1 MSLKY
6 KLPFYA
12 MCLTGILMSS
22 CEDDSTVGSS
32 IQPEEDLLTVY
43 HHHINANTQSVITD
57 SVISKADYLIF
68 GRYSD
73 DLFGEIEAEYMTQ
86 LDARTG
92 GIILPD
98 TTIVSYSSATTGIL
112 NTILQE
118 FDEQFGKITKVSNP
132 RNFTIDS
139 TLYLM
144 QYSSGFWGD
153 SAALQSVR
161 VYELNKAME
170 SPKYYT
176 NVKIADYCDQS
187 ILLGETNYQ
196 TKNAREIR
204 VPLSNELGKRISSY
218 YTENKGNSQN
228 DFNQF
233 FKGVYVKHAFNEG
246 TMLKVDVS
254 GLLIYYHYDAD
265 IHTSIKGK
273 DTIISSEKIRELYG
287 TNPLVTSYF
296 LSGNKTV
303 KRANSIHHED
313 WDNMVQKIK
322 MKDSVQTYMYTPVGV
337 YTEVEVPFETI
348 MDSVKHYAKDTTKV
362 LFNSIRL
369 VLHRKD
375 VNNKY
380 LYNGQ
385 LILIEKDSVE
395 SFFSNNKTPDG
406 LSSFT
411 CNIDS
416 KTNYYAF
423 NITRPTQ
430 NKLSQAG
437 KTYAKKM
444 VLVPVV
450 RSSDGSNYSY
460 KQQLWMTGTAIHG
473 TAAPDTLRPCV
484 DVIYTKRN

>member
-1 MSLKY
+1 
-6 KLPFYA
+6 
-12 MCLTGILMSS
+12 MCLAGILMSS

-43 HHHINANTQSVITD
+43 HHHINTETQSVITD

-73 DLFGEIEAEYMTQ
+73 DLFGEIQAEYMTQ

-98 TTIVSYSSATTGIL
+98 TTIVDYSSATTGIL
-112 NTILQE
+112 NTILQ
-118 FDEQFGKITKVSNP
+118 DLDSQFGKIKEVKNA

-139 TLYLM
+139 TLYVM

-153 SAALQSVR
+153 STTLQSVQ
-161 VYELNKAME
+161 VYELNKEM
-170 SPKYYT
+170 SQPKYYT
-176 NVKIADYCDQS
+176 NTKVSDYCDQS

-196 TKNAREIR
+196 IQNAREIR
-204 VPLSNELGKRISSY
+204 VPLSNDFGKRISSY
-218 YTENKGNSQN
+218 YMENKINSQT
-228 DFNQF
+228 DFNNL

-254 GLLIYYHYDAD
+254 GILIYYHYDAD
-265 IHTSIKGK
+265 IRTTIGGK
-273 DTIISSEKIRELYG
+273 DTVITSEKLKEAYG

-303 KRANSIHHED
+303 KRANPIQHED
-313 WDNMVQKIK
+313 WDNMVQKIQL
-322 MKDSVQTYMYTPVGV
+322 KDSVQTYIYTPVGV
-337 YTEVEVPFETI
+337 YTEVEIPYEAI
-348 MDSVKHYAKDTTKV
+348 MDSIKSKVDDTSKV
-362 LFNSIRL
+362 MFNSIRL
-369 VLHRKD
+369 IFHRKD

-385 LILIEKDSVE
+385 MILIEKDSIE
-395 SFFSNNKTPDG
+395 NFFYNNRTPDG

-411 CNIDS
+411 CTIDS

-423 NITRPTQ
+423 NITKPTQ
-430 NKLSQAG
+430 NKLRQEGIS
-437 KTYAKKM
+437 YAKKL
-444 VLVPVV
+444 VLVPVI
-450 RSSDGSNYSY
+450 RNAEGSNYTY

-473 TAAPDTLRPCV
+473 SAAPDTLRPCV